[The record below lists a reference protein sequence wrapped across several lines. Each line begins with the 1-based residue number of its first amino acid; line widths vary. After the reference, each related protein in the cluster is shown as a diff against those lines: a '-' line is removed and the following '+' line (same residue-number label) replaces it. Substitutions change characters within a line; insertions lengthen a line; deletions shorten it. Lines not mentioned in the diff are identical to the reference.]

1 MTGRAAARRRWLL
14 PGAAA
19 LLLVAGG
26 VGAWTY
32 TTHREVQQTGIKVYK
47 ALEDD
52 GMPLRPGVLD
62 DPVFRALPAPAQPP
76 SLGRYV
82 PPKGQAAPAG
92 ASAPTPGPFIE
103 RDSSAQLARRKV
115 HILLIGNDQPA
126 LGRGRG
132 DTLLSL
138 TFDPVARTL
147 YFLSIPRDTRI
158 ELPGHGLV
166 KINAAYAYGGASLQT
181 TAVERFLGV
190 PFDKYVEVSLDGF
203 VQAIDAVGGVDVDS
217 ALDFEL
223 DGQHITR
230 GRLHLAGEQALAYA
244 RMRHDDPQGDL
255 GRNARQQQVVRALM
269 RALGG
274 LDTPELTRVLGRL
287 SDSVRTNFSPSEV
300 VKLRAA
306 HAYMLDHQTAE
317 RVRGENRK
325 IGGVWYYVVPDRERQ
340 RLNLLLR

>member
-1 MTGRAAARRRWLL
+1 MTGRRAANRRWLL
-14 PGAAA
+14 PVAV

-26 VGAWTY
+26 AGTWAY
-32 TTHREVQQTGIKVYK
+32 TTHREVQQTGVKVYK

-76 SLGRYV
+76 SLGRYI
-82 PPKGQAAPAG
+82 PPKDQPAAAG
-92 ASAPTPGPFIE
+92 APTPGPFIE
-103 RDSSAQLARRKV
+103 RDSSAQLAQRKV

-126 LGRGRG
+126 LGSGRG

-138 TFDPVARTL
+138 TFDPVAKTL
-147 YFLSIPRDTRI
+147 YFLSIPRDTRV

-190 PFDKYVEVSLDGF
+190 PFDKYVEVSLNGF

-217 ALDFEL
+217 SLDFEL

-230 GRLHLAGEQALAYA
+230 GRLHLEGEQALAYA
-244 RMRHDDPQGDL
+244 RMRHDDPEGDL

-274 LDTPELTRVLGRL
+274 LDTPELTKVLDRL

-306 HAYMLDHQTAE
+306 HAYMLDHQTGE

-325 IGGVWYYVVPDRERQ
+325 IGGVWYYVVSDRERQ